1 MILSKQNITTI
12 SQKDKLDI
20 PVENIFLL
28 PEKVLQFGTGV
39 LLRGL
44 PDYFIDKANKQHL
57 FNGRILMVK
66 STRQGATDIFNKQ
79 DNLYTQIVSGIH
91 NGKQVDEAI
100 INASISRVLSA
111 ADEWQAV
118 LTCAANPQ
126 LQIVISNTTEVGIVL
141 LSNEDIHATPPIS
154 FPGKLLAFLLERYN
168 IFNGSKESGM
178 VIIPAELIVDIGIK
192 LKNIL
197 IELAHINL
205 LDENFIEWLT
215 TANDFCNSL
224 VDRIVPGAL
233 SAADKKATEEKLGYT
248 DDLMIMSEPYCLW
261 AIETAN
267 ENTKQI
273 LSFSKADEGVVIV
286 PDIKKYRELKL
297 RLLNGAHTA
306 GCALALL
313 AGFATVKQAMG
324 DESFAMFV
332 SDLMTEEIGPAI
344 CSNTIDIDEANQFC
358 SQVLDRF
365 RNPFIEHQWLNI
377 STQYTLKMQMR
388 IAPVVIQYYQKTGM
402 APKKIAT
409 GFATYLLFIKGISKN
424 LPKM

>member
-358 SQVLDRF
+358 S
-365 RNPFIEHQWLNI
+365 
-377 STQYTLKMQMR
+377 
-388 IAPVVIQYYQKTGM
+388 
-402 APKKIAT
+402 
-409 GFATYLLFIKGISKN
+409 
-424 LPKM
+424 